1 MRHGKHSEG
10 TTQPPPQPQGPS
22 NRAKGEMVR
31 DFVRGRERQ
40 VFGLVVLVV
49 ILIAALSILGA
60 SLGGDTP
67 DATGGGGGGGG
78 GSPDEGPA
86 NLAAIRCTRQG
97 AEVENPEIVPQ
108 TDGVHLRVRAR
119 RKGVFHAVSSDQP
132 DVEVEARVRR
142 RSPTELTAVLPPG
155 DILVGCFQRP
165 NAIPDEASEDD
176 YTTLTVQDPESL
188 WTTTTLAC
196 DEPVEAGEFTGP
208 RVDLDQPPSYE
219 LLAVSTVP
227 GLGPNDD
234 LVTPG
239 YPQTR
244 WPFTRLMVL
253 RDEGPVAEISF
264 LPRGRWNVQ
273 VVACPDAGIGEL

>member
-10 TTQPPPQPQGPS
+10 QPPPQPEPQDPS
-22 NRAKGEMVR
+22 SRAKGEMVR

-40 VFGLVVLVV
+40 VFGLAVLVV
-49 ILIAALSILGA
+49 ILIASLSILGA

-67 DATGGGGGGGG
+67 DAAGTGGGGG

-86 NLAAIRCTRQG
+86 NLAAIQCTRQG
-97 AEVENPEIVPQ
+97 AEVQTPEIVPR
-108 TDGVHLRVRAR
+108 TDGVHLRVHAR

-132 DVEVEARVRR
+132 DLEVEARVRG
-142 RSPTELTAVLPPG
+142 RSPTELIAVLPPG
-155 DILVGCFQRP
+155 DILVGCFERP

-176 YTTLTVQDPESL
+176 YATMTLQDPESM

-208 RVDLDQPPSYE
+208 QVDLDQPPSYE

-227 GLGPNDD
+227 GLGPNDG

-244 WPFTRLMVL
+244 WPFTRLMVF
-253 RDEGPVAEISF
+253 RDQGAVAEISF
-264 LPRGRWNVQ
+264 LPRRRWNVQ